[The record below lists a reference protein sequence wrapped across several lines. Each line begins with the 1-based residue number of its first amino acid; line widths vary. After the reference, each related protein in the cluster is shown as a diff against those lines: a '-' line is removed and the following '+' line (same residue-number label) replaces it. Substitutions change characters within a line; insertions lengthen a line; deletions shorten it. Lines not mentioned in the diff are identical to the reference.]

1 MNTRRMVRKAVSL
14 LLTLVLA
21 ILIPTAALADTANEA
36 VNQATSG
43 VVQVNA
49 LYLDPNNNVWTG
61 YAGTAFLINEEYL
74 LTCDHVFDLDAEDL
88 AAGKE
93 AYGWSEKQVR
103 EHSKVEVVVMRDVTI
118 EATIVKESDV
128 MDFAILKLS
137 QKLYD
142 RTYLPLRSSSEIR
155 QTEQIY
161 SLGFPGGISA
171 WQDANTYTSEDV
183 TITAGQ
189 VNKLNTINT
198 VDYIQHGAQISGGN
212 SGGPLVDETGAVIG
226 INVFTAGAQFE
237 STYSY
242 ALAID
247 QPIQVLDS
255 LGIAYTRNTDSV
267 SASTPVDAEPDN
279 DTVESEPEE
288 DAAPAVTEETDK
300 AALRTALTEAGMI
313 DTTMYEDDEQMVQFN
328 NALSA
333 AKRVSDNDDATQAE
347 IDSAAEELSA
357 AKDALTPKSEGGAML
372 WIIVAIAAVVV
383 IAVIVIIVLV
393 TGSKKKAKS
402 AISATSAAPFA
413 QPGGFQP
420 VGRTPAQSAPA
431 AFNGMQNVGET
442 EVLGQGSGETTVLS
456 QGSAETTV
464 LSRNLGVLTRTKT
477 NERISINTSTFVIG
491 RERAKVNYCV
501 SDNTSVGRTHV
512 RISAR
517 GNDIVVEDME
527 SRNGTFVNGVKLNP
541 GQSVVLSDG
550 DKIALSDEEF
560 VYHI

>member
-1 MNTRRMVRKAVSL
+1 MNTRRMARKAVSL
-14 LLTLVLA
+14 LLTLILA
-21 ILIPTAALADTANEA
+21 IMIPTAALADTANEA
-36 VNQATSG
+36 VNKATSG

-74 LTCDHVFDLDAEDL
+74 LTCDHVFDLEAEDI

-93 AYGWSEKQVR
+93 AYGWSEKQIR
-103 EHSKVEVVVMRDVTI
+103 EHSRIEVVVMRDVTI
-118 EATIVKESDV
+118 EATIVNESDI

-137 QKLYD
+137 QELYD
-142 RTYLPLRSSSEIR
+142 RTYLPLRSSSEIK

-189 VNKLNTINT
+189 VNKLNTIGT

-212 SGGPLVDETGAVIG
+212 SGGPLVDEAGAVIG

-237 STYSY
+237 SGYSY

-255 LGIAYTRNTDSV
+255 LGIAYTKNTDPVSV
-267 SASTPVDAEPDN
+267 DTDTDN
-279 DTVESEPEE
+279 DVTESEPEE
-288 DAAPAVTEETDK
+288 DTTPAETVETDK
-300 AALRTALTEAGMI
+300 SELRSALTEAGML

-333 AKRVSDNDDATQAE
+333 AKRVSDNDAATQEE
-347 IDSAAEELSA
+347 IDSAAAELSTA
-357 AKDALTPKSEGGAML
+357 QSALTPKAESSAMI

-383 IAVIVIIVLV
+383 IAVIVIVVLV
-393 TGSKKKAKS
+393 TGSKKKAKN
-402 AISATSAAPFA
+402 AMGAAAPAASFA

-420 VGRTPAQSAPA
+420 VGRTPAPSTPSV
-431 AFNGMQNVGET
+431 FPPMQNAGET
-442 EVLGQGSGETTVLS
+442 EVLGQGSNETTVLG
-456 QGSAETTV
+456 QGSNETTV

-477 NERISINTSTFVIG
+477 NEKISVNTNGFVIG

-501 SDNTSVGRTHV
+501 SDNTSVGRTHI
-512 RISAR
+512 RISSR
-517 GNDIVVEDME
+517 GNDVVVEDLQ
-527 SRNGTFVNGVKLNP
+527 SRNGTFVNGVKISA
-541 GQSVVLSDG
+541 GQPVVLSDG

-560 VYHI
+560 VYRT

>member
-1 MNTRRMVRKAVSL
+1 MNTRRMARKAVSL
-14 LLTLVLA
+14 LLTLILA
-21 ILIPTAALADTANEA
+21 IMIPTAALADTANEA
-36 VNQATSG
+36 VNKATSG

-74 LTCDHVFDLDAEDL
+74 LTCDHVFDLEAEDI

-93 AYGWSEKQVR
+93 AYGWSEKQIR
-103 EHSKVEVVVMRDVTI
+103 EHSKIEVVVMRDVTI
-118 EATIVKESDV
+118 EATIVNESDI

-137 QKLYD
+137 QELYD
-142 RTYLPLRSSSEIR
+142 RTYLPLRSSSEIK

-189 VNKLNTINT
+189 VNKLNTIGT

-212 SGGPLVDETGAVIG
+212 SGGPLVDEAGAVIG

-237 STYSY
+237 SGYSY

-247 QPIQVLDS
+247 QPIKVLDS
-255 LGIAYTRNTDSV
+255 LGIAYTKNTDPV
-267 SASTPVDAEPDN
+267 SGDTDTDN
-279 DTVESEPEE
+279 DVTESEPEE
-288 DAAPAVTEETDK
+288 DATPAETVETDK
-300 AALRTALTEAGMI
+300 SELRSALTEAGML

-333 AKRVSDNDDATQAE
+333 AKRVSDNDAATQEE
-347 IDSAAEELSA
+347 IDSAAAELSA
-357 AKDALTPKSEGGAML
+357 AQSALTPKAESSAMI

-383 IAVIVIIVLV
+383 IAVIVIVVLV
-393 TGSKKKAKS
+393 TGSKKKAKN
-402 AISATSAAPFA
+402 AMGAAAPAASFA

-420 VGRTPAQSAPA
+420 VGRTPAPSTPSV
-431 AFNGMQNVGET
+431 FPPMQNAGET
-442 EVLGQGSGETTVLS
+442 EVLGQGSNETTVLG
-456 QGSAETTV
+456 QGSNETTV

-477 NERISINTSTFVIG
+477 NEKISVNTNGFVIG

-501 SDNTSVGRTHV
+501 SDNTSVGRTHI
-512 RISAR
+512 RISSR
-517 GNDIVVEDME
+517 GNDVVVEDLQ
-527 SRNGTFVNGVKLNP
+527 SRNGTFVNGVKISA
-541 GQSVVLSDG
+541 GQPVVLSDG

-560 VYHI
+560 VYRT

>member
-1 MNTRRMVRKAVSL
+1 MNTRRMARKAVSL
-14 LLTLVLA
+14 LLTLILA
-21 ILIPTAALADTANEA
+21 IMIPTAALADTANEA
-36 VNQATSG
+36 VNKATSG

-74 LTCDHVFDLDAEDL
+74 LTCDHVFDLEAEDI

-93 AYGWSEKQVR
+93 AYGWSEKQIR
-103 EHSKVEVVVMRDVTI
+103 EHSRIEVVVMRDVTI
-118 EATIVKESDV
+118 EATIVNESDI

-137 QKLYD
+137 QELYD
-142 RTYLPLRSSSEIR
+142 RTYLPLRSSSEIK

-189 VNKLNTINT
+189 VNKLNTIGT

-212 SGGPLVDETGAVIG
+212 SGGPLVDEAGAVIG

-237 STYSY
+237 SGYSY

-255 LGIAYTRNTDSV
+255 LGIAYTKNTDPVSV
-267 SASTPVDAEPDN
+267 DTDTDN
-279 DTVESEPEE
+279 DVTESEPEE
-288 DAAPAVTEETDK
+288 DTTPAETVETDK
-300 AALRTALTEAGMI
+300 SELRSALTEAGML

-333 AKRVSDNDDATQAE
+333 AKRVSDNDAATQEE
-347 IDSAAEELSA
+347 IDSAAAELSA
-357 AKDALTPKSEGGAML
+357 AQSALTPKAESSAMV

-383 IAVIVIIVLV
+383 IAVIVIVVLV
-393 TGSKKKAKS
+393 TGSKKKAKN
-402 AISATSAAPFA
+402 AMGAAAPAASFA

-420 VGRTPAQSAPA
+420 VGRTPAPSTPSV
-431 AFNGMQNVGET
+431 FPPMQNAGET
-442 EVLGQGSGETTVLS
+442 EVLGQGSNETTVLG
-456 QGSAETTV
+456 QGSNETTV

-477 NERISINTSTFVIG
+477 NEKISVNTNGFVIG

-501 SDNTSVGRTHV
+501 SDNTSVGRTHI
-512 RISAR
+512 RISSR
-517 GNDIVVEDME
+517 GNDVVVEDLQ
-527 SRNGTFVNGVKLNP
+527 SRNGTFVNGVKISA
-541 GQSVVLSDG
+541 GQPVVLSDG

-560 VYHI
+560 VYRT

>member
-1 MNTRRMVRKAVSL
+1 MNTRRMARKAVSL
-14 LLTLVLA
+14 LLTLILA
-21 ILIPTAALADTANEA
+21 IMIPTAALADTANEA
-36 VNQATSG
+36 VNKATSG

-74 LTCDHVFDLDAEDL
+74 LTCDHVFDLEAEDI

-93 AYGWSEKQVR
+93 AYGWSEKQIR
-103 EHSKVEVVVMRDVTI
+103 EHSRIEVVVMRDVTI
-118 EATIVKESDV
+118 EATIVNESDI

-137 QKLYD
+137 QELYD
-142 RTYLPLRSSSEIR
+142 RTYLPLRSSSEIK

-189 VNKLNTINT
+189 VNKLNTIGT

-212 SGGPLVDETGAVIG
+212 SGGPLVDEAGAVIG

-237 STYSY
+237 SGYSY

-255 LGIAYTRNTDSV
+255 LGIAYTKNTDPVSV
-267 SASTPVDAEPDN
+267 DTDTDN
-279 DTVESEPEE
+279 DVTESEPEE
-288 DAAPAVTEETDK
+288 DTTPAETVETDK
-300 AALRTALTEAGMI
+300 SELRSALTEAGML

-333 AKRVSDNDDATQAE
+333 AKRVSDNDAATQEE
-347 IDSAAEELSA
+347 IDSAAAELSA
-357 AKDALTPKSEGGAML
+357 AQSALTPKAESSAMI

-383 IAVIVIIVLV
+383 IAVIVIVVLV
-393 TGSKKKAKS
+393 TGSKKKAKN
-402 AISATSAAPFA
+402 AMGAAAPAASFA

-420 VGRTPAQSAPA
+420 VGRTPAPSTPSV
-431 AFNGMQNVGET
+431 FPPMQNAGET
-442 EVLGQGSGETTVLS
+442 EVLGQGSNETTVLG
-456 QGSAETTV
+456 QGSNETTV

-477 NERISINTSTFVIG
+477 NEKISVNTNGFVIG

-501 SDNTSVGRTHV
+501 SDNTSVGRTHI
-512 RISAR
+512 RISSR
-517 GNDIVVEDME
+517 GNDVVVEDLQ
-527 SRNGTFVNGVKLNP
+527 SRNGTFVNGVKISA
-541 GQSVVLSDG
+541 GQPVVLSDG

-560 VYHI
+560 VYRT